1 MPSDEHP
8 LDKPLDPR
16 DAEGR
21 TPAEAIAA
29 KLAEDGEELRNWL
42 DAKDEHTGFAS
53 SQGTHNQTAKAEP
66 TGKVRPDTTKAG
78 LFRGKVAPQ
87 ERIAPKAGAVI
98 HPRRKFRPNDPS
110 KTGASRG

>member
-1 MPSDEHP
+1 
-8 LDKPLDPR
+8 
-16 DAEGR
+16 
-21 TPAEAIAA
+21 
-29 KLAEDGEELRNWL
+29 
-42 DAKDEHTGFAS
+42 
-53 SQGTHNQTAKAEP
+53 
-66 TGKVRPDTTKAG
+66 VRPDTTKAG